1 MGKNT
6 IGTCVYFLR
15 DPRDLIVRYVGIS
28 KSPVIRMRQH
38 IEWACDRMNFEY
50 SKPGTQARYVWMNEL
65 FKDDLQPIMQIVFS
79 GLTLEQARRVE
90 GHLIKQTM
98 KHSDGQLFQADSG
111 RKSPLVDFDAMWSKC
126 NVKERELIRSM
137 VLSAEYA
144 S

>member
-1 MGKNT
+1 
-6 IGTCVYFLR
+6 
-15 DPRDLIVRYVGIS
+15 
-28 KSPVIRMRQH
+28 
-38 IEWACDRMNFEY
+38 
-50 SKPGTQARYVWMNEL
+50 MNEL
-65 FKDDLQPIMQIVFS
+65 FKEDLQPIMHIVFS

-90 GHLIKQTM
+90 GHLIKKTM
-98 KHSDGQLFQADSG
+98 KHNYGQLFQADSG